1 MRRTMAVLCGPRR
14 HDDEACRE
22 RDMAMEDDFPW
33 LDPVVTAVVM
43 EAARGQKAEGESEQK
58 GRGLAHH

>member
-1 MRRTMAVLCGPRR
+1 
-14 HDDEACRE
+14 
-22 RDMAMEDDFPW
+22 MAMEDDFPW